1 MFPQSGSTLN
11 FTWHLGYPHGGGYR
25 LELVEEGGQV
35 GRKIFDDH
43 DNNIIVQ
50 VTPLVGGPSADSFEG
65 EANKFAQNHVV
76 TLPSK
81 QCDNCYLRCG
91 AGEVTTDNTPII
103 SGLKIIKCKF

>member
-1 MFPQSGSTLN
+1 M
-11 FTWHLGYPHGGGYR
+11 
-25 LELVEEGGQV
+25 
-35 GRKIFDDH
+35 
-43 DNNIIVQ
+43 Q

-91 AGEVTTDNTPII
+91 AGKQLDLFII
-103 SGLKIIKCKF
+103 LKCIITVF

>member
-1 MFPQSGSTLN
+1 M
-11 FTWHLGYPHGGGYR
+11 
-25 LELVEEGGQV
+25 
-35 GRKIFDDH
+35 
-43 DNNIIVQ
+43 Q

-91 AGEVTTDNTPII
+91 ADRGNNWASQYWQID
-103 SGLKIIKCKF
+103 

>member
-1 MFPQSGSTLN
+1 M
-11 FTWHLGYPHGGGYR
+11 
-25 LELVEEGGQV
+25 
-35 GRKIFDDH
+35 
-43 DNNIIVQ
+43 Q

-91 AGEVTTDNTPII
+91 AVGWNHCIGVIDTEYTII
-103 SGLKIIKCKF
+103 HPKLNLDIKIFVFLPSM